1 MNNRIAKFHLPG
13 LFEFNELYKR
23 FIPLYFE
30 NREYFYDFVDISS
43 IYGCP
48 QDHIWSGGRFGGVD
62 DIDEI
67 LELLNKFNISAR
79 LTFSNSLINEKHL
92 NDKKCNELVSKLTN
106 KDGVIIYSDLLLNY
120 LKKNYPGIYFV
131 SSTTK
136 TLTAF
141 NDLLKE
147 LRNDDFKYVVP
158 DFRLNKA
165 FDKLNSLSQV
175 EKDKIE
181 FLVNECCYI
190 GCNKRKE
197 CYENVSKQI
206 LDDGVNDFKCVSP
219 DSSEG
224 YIFSKAMLNPS
235 FISIDDIKDIYL
247 KNGFTNFKIEGRSL
261 GSAVVFEML
270 LYYLVKPEYQLIVRE
285 KIYLNSNLD
294 IF

>member
-48 QDHIWSGGRFGGVD
+48 QDYIWSGGRFGGVD

-67 LELLNKFNISAR
+67 LELLNKYNISAR

-120 LKKNYPGIYFV
+120 LKKNYPDLYFV

-158 DFRLNKA
+158 DFRLNKS

-175 EKDKIE
+175 EKDKVE

-206 LDDGVNDFKCVSP
+206 LDDSVNDFMCESP

-270 LYYLVKPEYQLIVRE
+270 LYYLVKPKYQLIVRE